1 MNGIQGRLTGVVLL
15 FSTNRGTSPVNEG
28 EDRKDKADMQ
38 NTISEVTRSLPPG
51 FRFHATDEELLLD
64 YLKPKILRQPDG
76 RHYDMIPEIDR
87 KYLNSNRSNRTTK
100 AGYWKP
106 TGEVLTIVSEDTQA
120 KIGIRKTLVFYEGR
134 MPKGKRTNWL
144 KHEYH
149 LNPKCLGNNHAEN
162 EMLPYVVCRIKYKKD
177 NKLMKGRAPTISPG
191 GYSNSA
197 FTNTNNVSETPMN
210 QEEDHSS
217 YCNNPDNEAAENR
230 EAFDPQPEMSVEEL
244 MELLPSSQPLDVIL
258 SYYNTTPATPAYQP
272 QAAAEEGSSSFFDFS
287 HNNDGNEF
295 GHGYMP
301 SPYSNSAYYS
311 GFNCSNV

>member
-1 MNGIQGRLTGVVLL
+1 
-15 FSTNRGTSPVNEG
+15 
-28 EDRKDKADMQ
+28 MQ

-51 FRFHATDEELLLD
+51 FRFQATDEELLLD
-64 YLKPKILRQPDG
+64 YLKPKILGQPDG
-76 RHYDMIPEIDR
+76 RHYNLIPEIDVLEFEPWQLPSLFGHMFSGKELFFFCHVKR

-106 TGEVLTIVSEDTQA
+106 TGEVPTIVSEDTEA

-134 MPKGKRTNWL
+134 MPKGTRTNWVM
-144 KHEYH
+144 HEYH
-149 LNPKCLGNNHAEN
+149 LNPKCLGNNHDEN

-177 NKLMKGRAPTISPG
+177 KKLMKGRAPTISPG
-191 GYSNSA
+191 GYPNSA
-197 FTNTNNVSETPMN
+197 FTNTNHVSETPMN
-210 QEEDHSS
+210 QEEDHLS
-217 YCNNPDNEAAENR
+217 YCNYPNNEAAENR
-230 EAFDPQPEMSVEEL
+230 QAVDAQPEMSVEEL
-244 MELLPSSQPLDVIL
+244 MESLPSSQPLDGIL
-258 SYYNTTPATPAYQP
+258 SYYNTTPAYQP

-287 HNNDGNEF
+287 HDNDGNEF